1 MPSNRVRVPRGKRIG
16 AAIVVY
22 EAEHAGEDDYEV
34 APERNQHVG
43 RPKYTGGGEIS
54 RRHLRF
60 RGRRYARESV
70 GTKSSWIG
78 L

>member
-1 MPSNRVRVPRGKRIG
+1 VGSELEPRL
-16 AAIVVY
+16 VVY
-22 EAEHAGEDDYEV
+22 EAEHAGEDAYKV

-43 RPKYTGGGEIS
+43 RPEYTGGGKIS